1 VSDHPGVLS
10 RRLLDQL
17 AAQGEVTERWAA
29 VLHAV
34 PRHRY
39 LPDVIYRHERGR
51 PGNDLVPLHRAA
63 EPERWLEMV
72 YSDIPIN
79 TQVDDGNPAPDGT
92 GFEVSSSSSQPSV
105 VTGMLTELGAR
116 AGERVLEIGT
126 GTGWNAALLAHTVG
140 AENVT
145 TIEVDPAVAAHARAA
160 LDATG
165 YGAVTTIV
173 GDGAVGWP
181 NGAPYDRVIST
192 VGVAA
197 IPYAWVEQTK
207 PGGRIV
213 APLTNSYRSPGVVAL
228 TRHGD
233 GSASGRLAGPAA
245 FMMLRAERE
254 PRVRGTDFV
263 DPPETKSTTQVHPHD
278 VTANR
283 AAAIAIGFRVAG
295 VSWSWQSVGDLGVLW
310 FYAPKTR
317 SRASLELLEQ
327 PPYLVE
333 QAGPRR
339 LWDEVA
345 DAYAWWL
352 NAGEPGVRDWLVSVD
367 RNGQRIEL
375 SP

>member
-1 VSDHPGVLS
+1 
-10 RRLLDQL
+10 
-17 AAQGEVTERWAA
+17 
-29 VLHAV
+29 
-34 PRHRY
+34 
-39 LPDVIYRHERGR
+39 
-51 PGNDLVPLHRAA
+51 
-63 EPERWLEMV
+63 
-72 YSDIPIN
+72 
-79 TQVDDGNPAPDGT
+79 
-92 GFEVSSSSSQPSV
+92 
-105 VTGMLTELGAR
+105 MLTELGAR

-213 APLTNSYRSPGVVAL
+213 APLTNSYRSPGLVAL

-245 FMMLRAERE
+245 FMVLRAERE

-263 DPPETKSTTQVHPHD
+263 DPPETKSTT
-278 VTANR
+278 
-283 AAAIAIGFRVAG
+283 
-295 VSWSWQSVGDLGVLW
+295 
-310 FYAPKTR
+310 
-317 SRASLELLEQ
+317 
-327 PPYLVE
+327 
-333 QAGPRR
+333 
-339 LWDEVA
+339 
-345 DAYAWWL
+345 
-352 NAGEPGVRDWLVSVD
+352 
-367 RNGQRIEL
+367 
-375 SP
+375 